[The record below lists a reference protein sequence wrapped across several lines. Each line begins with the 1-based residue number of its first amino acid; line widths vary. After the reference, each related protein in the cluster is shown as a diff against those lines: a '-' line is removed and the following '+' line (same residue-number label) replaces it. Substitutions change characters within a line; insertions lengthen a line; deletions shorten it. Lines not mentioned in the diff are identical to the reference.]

1 MGILKHV
8 QGIVNRIV
16 QYRTGSLRQ
25 IADKTHV
32 LACRCWGENANVLC
46 LELVVKTDDANI
58 GKRGTATVGYLDAV
72 DVGSIIGLENVTVTP
87 ETDNTGFGL

>member
-16 QYRTGSLRQ
+16 QYRTVSLRQ
-25 IADKTHV
+25 IVDKALV
-32 LACRCWGENANVLC
+32 LACRCWGENANVFC
-46 LELVVKTDDANI
+46 LKLVVKTDDANI

-72 DVGSIIGLENVTVTP
+72 DVSGIVSLE
-87 ETDNTGFGL
+87 D